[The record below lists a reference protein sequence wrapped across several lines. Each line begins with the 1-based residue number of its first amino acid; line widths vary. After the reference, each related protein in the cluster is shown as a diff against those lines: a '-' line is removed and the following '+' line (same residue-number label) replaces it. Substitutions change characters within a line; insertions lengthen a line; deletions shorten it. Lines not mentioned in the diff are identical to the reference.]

1 MRHTVRRLTALFI
14 ALMLALTGGLPAS
27 VFAEDAGG
35 GIVVLENGAPE
46 DPIDAFDG
54 VPEME
59 NETMV
64 GEAGELSSLDLSD
77 AVSGDLLTED
87 APQPAP
93 EAVVTYCFIV
103 DDAQVATQV
112 AREGDAIQRPADPAE
127 PERYVFAGWFLEDG
141 VPLFAD
147 ADVDSE
153 IDPVV
158 AHPDPL
164 RPQIVVTARF
174 EGQSVPSEGEQ
185 SPALA
190 QLDKS
195 VFAPHQPMQVMLC
208 A

>member
-14 ALMLALTGGLPAS
+14 ALMLALTGVLPAS

-77 AVSGDLLTED
+77 ALSGDLLTED

-93 EAVVTYCFIV
+93 EAVVTY
-103 DDAQVATQV
+103 
-112 AREGDAIQRPADPAE
+112 
-127 PERYVFAGWFLEDG
+127 
-141 VPLFAD
+141 
-147 ADVDSE
+147 
-153 IDPVV
+153 
-158 AHPDPL
+158 
-164 RPQIVVTARF
+164 
-174 EGQSVPSEGEQ
+174 
-185 SPALA
+185 
-190 QLDKS
+190 
-195 VFAPHQPMQVMLC
+195 
-208 A
+208 